1 MCDVAD
7 MRDLQARIKEKDDKM
22 AELLTLRE
30 ELDAERR
37 RAEELRMEMERSHEM
52 EQSEKQRLVCSMDVE
67 KPISVV
73 SWEVVWCVTWM

>member
-1 MCDVAD
+1 

-22 AELLTLRE
+22 AELITLRE

-52 EQSEKQRLVCSMDVE
+52 EQSERQKLVC
-67 KPISVV
+67 
-73 SWEVVWCVTWM
+73 CCTGHG